1 MSDVTIVHD
10 KKPQPGLNYGRI
22 KRAPRLP
29 LKKGKSSDS
38 SSSSEGGEDSSCGE
52 EEAGEQEEL
61 LGAEE
66 SGEEDKKEVCIQVK
80 VAKEE
85 KSKPSIDRSGASD
98 VNSSWD
104 PIRATRQ
111 NQDIQREIED
121 TCMLDIQGHLVGRRR
136 GKLVKNLTMDVQT
149 YGSGGSFLRLEQDWR
164 ESHLAYLQHK
174 SCISV
179 RSSRPAS
186 AGLEPFSWI
195 FFILFPLSF

>member
-1 MSDVTIVHD
+1 MTILHD

-29 LKKGKSSDS
+29 LKKGKSTDS
-38 SSSSEGGEDSSCGE
+38 SSSSEGEDSSCGE

-85 KSKPSIDRSGASD
+85 KCKPSLERPSGAD
-98 VNSSWD
+98 GTNNSSWD

-121 TCMLDIQGHLVGRRR
+121 TCMLDIQGHLLGKRR
-136 GKLVKNLTMDVQT
+136 GKLMKNNNVDVIHGCPGPEIT
-149 YGSGGSFLRLEQDWR
+149 GTGPEFGVFAHY
-164 ESHLAYLQHK
+164 
-174 SCISV
+174 
-179 RSSRPAS
+179 
-186 AGLEPFSWI
+186 
-195 FFILFPLSF
+195 

>member
-1 MSDVTIVHD
+1 MVSLSDWLPPAALSEVTIVHD

-38 SSSSEGGEDSSCGE
+38 SSSASEGGEDSSCGE
-52 EEAGEQEEL
+52 DEAGEQEE

-85 KSKPSIDRSGASD
+85 KSKPSIDRTGVSD

-121 TCMLDIQGHLVGRRR
+121 TCMLDIQGHLVGRRK
-136 GKLVKNLTMDVQT
+136 GKLVKNINVDVQT
-149 YGSGGSFLRLEQDWR
+149 YGAGGSFLRLEQDWR

-174 SCISV
+174 SCLNV
-179 RSSRPAS
+179 RAARPAS
-186 AGLEPFSWI
+186 AGR
-195 FFILFPLSF
+195 

>member
-1 MSDVTIVHD
+1 MSDVTILHD

-29 LKKGKSSDS
+29 LKKGKSTDS
-38 SSSSEGGEDSSCGE
+38 SSSSEGEDSSCGE

-85 KSKPSIDRSGASD
+85 KTKPSLERPSGGDGS
-98 VNSSWD
+98 NSSWD

-121 TCMLDIQGHLVGRRR
+121 TCMLDIQGHLVGKRK
-136 GKLVKNLTMDVQT
+136 GKLMKNNNVDVQT
-149 YGSGGSFLRLEQDWR
+149 YGAGGSFLRLEQ
-164 ESHLAYLQHK
+164 
-174 SCISV
+174 V
-179 RSSRPAS
+179 RLIMMMMMMMMMML
-186 AGLEPFSWI
+186 AGLARVPPGLPPAQVLHLRQI
-195 FFILFPLSF
+195 

>member
-1 MSDVTIVHD
+1 MLTLTAPALLSDVTILHD

-29 LKKGKSSDS
+29 LKKGKSTDS
-38 SSSSEGGEDSSCGE
+38 SSSSEGEDSSCGE
-52 EEAGEQEEL
+52 DEAGEQEEL

-85 KSKPSIDRSGASD
+85 KGKPSLERPSGAEGTNSSGSS
-98 VNSSWD
+98 SSWD

-121 TCMLDIQGHLVGRRR
+121 TCMLDIQGHLLGKRK
-136 GKLVKNLTMDVQT
+136 GKLMKNNNVDVQT
-149 YGSGGSFLRLEQDWR
+149 YGAGGSFLRLEQ
-164 ESHLAYLQHK
+164 
-174 SCISV
+174 V
-179 RSSRPAS
+179 RICYCQMMMMMMMM
-186 AGLEPFSWI
+186 I
-195 FFILFPLSF
+195 F